1 MDNIS
6 NRKRLSV
13 RKNLGLSSA
22 MRRLLLDTN
31 IYGEIIIDD
40 NKVEIA
46 DKLANHKSLIV
57 YTNNIIKKELRN
69 TPKRM
74 RIGKIN
80 IRNDLMILFHNI
92 AKKNIEI
99 TPKMINIADSYYEA
113 YREFGGSI
121 GKAKIINDFRIVA
134 CASCASLDIVVS
146 EDVVSMLIEN
156 SVRAYKLINNSNN
169 LRTPKFINYNDLKRM
184 LS

>member
-13 RKNLGLSSA
+13 RKNLGLSSS

-31 IYGEIIIDD
+31 IYGEIMLDD
-40 NKVEIA
+40 NRIEIA
-46 DKLANHKSLIV
+46 DKLANDKNLII

-69 TPKRM
+69 TPKNVH
-74 RIGKIN
+74 IGKIN
-80 IRNDLMILFHNI
+80 LRINLVTLFRNI

-99 TPKMINIADSYYEA
+99 TPRMLNIADFYYEA

-121 GKAKIINDFRIVA
+121 GKAKIIDDFRIVA
-134 CASCASLDIVVS
+134 CASCAGLDIVIS
-146 EDVVSMLIEN
+146 QDVVSMLIEN
-156 SVRAYKLINNSNN
+156 SVRAYKLVNNSNN
-169 LRTPKFINYNDLKRM
+169 LRTPEFMRYNDLKGM